1 MRAAKGSTKK
11 TVRSW
16 LRFTRD
22 RSHRTWAMENGRRA
36 YAKLQ
41 QRMAFLYRIKHN
53 YNDKKKRKFWARRV
67 SLYQE

>member
-16 LRFTRD
+16 LSSRGTV
-22 RSHRTWAMENGRRA
+22 HRTWAMENGRRA